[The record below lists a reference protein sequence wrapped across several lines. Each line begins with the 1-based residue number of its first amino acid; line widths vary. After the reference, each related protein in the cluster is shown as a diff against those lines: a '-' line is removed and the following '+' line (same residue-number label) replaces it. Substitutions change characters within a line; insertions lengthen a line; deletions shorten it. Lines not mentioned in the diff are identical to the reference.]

1 MRNYRAADDF
11 GTIHENLER
20 VLKRA
25 WREEPATT
33 PAHQNSRLKPRR
45 RLRQAQSAATAHAL
59 TIVSVLAAT
68 NGIAAGWDA
77 PS

>member
-33 PAHQNSRLKPRR
+33 PGRTRTAGSSRADACDRPN
-45 RLRQAQSAATAHAL
+45 LRQL
-59 TIVSVLAAT
+59 LMR
-68 NGIAAGWDA
+68 
-77 PS
+77 